1 MQWRPWSSPRPL
13 HRRER
18 GDGRPADPAGLGRR
32 TLLVV
37 AGVALAV
44 RIVYVLLALRHYVP
58 STDDAHYSDIAQKVS
73 EGKGFSSQFPY
84 LWTHPTA
91 FRPPLYPTLLGGV
104 YAVFGVHVGVA
115 QALNVLIGTG
125 VVVLAAMLAFR
136 LAGRTAALV
145 AAGGATVHP
154 ALLAGDGVI
163 LTEPL
168 ALLLMLAALLAL
180 DRNRYALA
188 GLLAGLLVLTR
199 PSAQAYVP
207 VIALYLL
214 FSGARRL
221 GWRTG
226 WKTALRSAVVF
237 GLVAVVT
244 VTPWV
249 IRNQIQFGKPVLV
262 TSNGFNLAAIW
273 SPLAIKAGGF
283 VDPIRDPRNAGVIQ
297 FGSGNYYNLNEANLD
312 STLRKEGLDGLRAN
326 KGRIPSKLWQNVR
339 FYTDISWRAND
350 GPERLDGRNIGF
362 RHATLPF
369 VWLVEILGLVGF
381 VLMLRRRL
389 GMLVAL
395 TAAYM
400 TAVSLITVSPPRLR
414 APADVLACVAIGFL
428 VAAVLR
434 RRRRPEPSAADEA
447 PAPALAEV
455 G

>member
-1 MQWRPWSSPRPL
+1 VQWRPRSSPRPR
-13 HRRER
+13 HREQ
-18 GDGRPADPAGLGRR
+18 PGLDRR
-32 TLLVV
+32 TLLVI
-37 AGVALAV
+37 AGIALAV
-44 RIVYVLLALRHYVP
+44 RIVYVLLAVRHYVP
-58 STDDAHYSDIAQKVS
+58 STDDAHYSDIARKVS

-91 FRPPLYPTLLGGV
+91 FRPPLYPSLLGAA
-104 YAVFGVHVGVA
+104 YAVFGVHIGVA
-115 QALNVLIGTG
+115 QALNVLLGTG
-125 VVVLAAMLAFR
+125 VVVLAAMLAHR
-136 LAGRTAALV
+136 LGGRTAALV
-145 AAGGATVHP
+145 AAGLATVHP

-180 DRNRYALA
+180 DRDRYALA

-207 VIALYLL
+207 VVALYLL
-214 FSGARRL
+214 FAGMRRL
-221 GWRTG
+221 GWRAG
-226 WKTALRSAVVF
+226 WKTALRGAVVF

-273 SPLAIKAGGF
+273 SPLAIRSGGF
-283 VDPIRDPRNAGVIQ
+283 IDPIRDPRNAAVTR
-297 FGSGNYYNLNEANLD
+297 FSSDYYNLNEANLD
-312 STLRKEGLDGLRAN
+312 ATLRKEGLDGLRAN

-339 FYTDISWRAND
+339 YYTDISWRAND
-350 GPERLDGRNIGF
+350 NPERLDGRNLAF

-381 VLMLRRRL
+381 VLLRRRRL
-389 GMLVAL
+389 GVLVLL

-414 APADVLACVAIGFL
+414 APVDVLFCVAIGVL

-434 RRRRPEPSAADEA
+434 WRKRPEPVAAEE
-447 PAPALAEV
+447 PVTPALAEV